1 MVKTDNHNPKVKLDL
16 RRYFLKKYHTEKPPR
31 VFDCC
36 QGGGVMWTTLQK
48 EFAIEN
54 YWGVDLKPK
63 KGRLKI
69 DSVRI
74 LQQGISENVIDV
86 DTYGEPWKHWCA
98 LLPNLTQ
105 PTTVFLTIATIKM
118 GGGGNI
124 SNELKQAVGLDKLP
138 SIPQTFCGRLANYGV
153 NIMLSKAAQWAT
165 IAEAVEAVSA
175 GNARYIGVRL
185 EPIKKDGLP
194 TVDAASKPKHRKAN
208 KEQCNV

>member
-36 QGGGVMWTTLQK
+36 QGGGVMWTTLK
-48 EFAIEN
+48 NEFVIEN
-54 YWGVDLKPK
+54 YWGVDLKPQ

-86 DTYGEPWKHWCA
+86 DTYGAPWKHWLA
-98 LLPNLTQ
+98 IVASVKQ
-105 PTTVFLTIATIKM
+105 PTTVFLTIGKVILAAGGRSLSKDESRLIGLPPSSPPGFGPSVLYLCVDAMLAKAKQFATI
-118 GGGGNI
+118 
-124 SNELKQAVGLDKLP
+124 V
-138 SIPQTFCGRLANYGV
+138 
-153 NIMLSKAAQWAT
+153 
-165 IAEAVEAVSA
+165 EAVEAVST

-194 TVDAASKPKHRKAN
+194 AVDAASKPKHRKAN
-208 KEQCNV
+208 KERCNV